1 MSERL
6 DPANNGMLPA
16 IDSHLPDMLDELVR
30 A

>member
-6 DPANNGMLPA
+6 DPAGYGVLPV